1 MGRPKIHFTPE
12 ERTLAARRY
21 RAKYY
26 EKNRSMINKKLAMKR
41 QNAITDKLESLSPK
55 KEVALIGQPR
65 QSISGIL
72 SRRAGRPRN
81 RDELSKPEACK
92 PKFRSECQLKDALKV
107 IVGGSLRERMK
118 ALYKRFLS
126 SGNYSEIY
134 NTLSAVEPIEKEI
147 RSLAFAE
154 GDGMDLESSLFKTI
168 RTVVKV
174 LEDLLLNAME
184 GTDVSQLERK
194 GLLLYQVV
202 PDVVLQ

>member
-1 MGRPKIHFTPE
+1 
-12 ERTLAARRY
+12 
-21 RAKYY
+21 
-26 EKNRSMINKKLAMKR
+26 MINKKLATKR
-41 QNAITDKLESLSPK
+41 QNAISDKLESLYVCCRVVSVSVVCHSLAGNLSSPK

-65 QSISGIL
+65 QSISSIL

-81 RDELSKPEACK
+81 RDELSKPEACT
-92 PKFRSECQLKDALKV
+92 PEFRSESQLKDTLKV
-107 IVGGSLRERMK
+107 IIGGSLRERMK

-126 SGNYSEIY
+126 SGNYGEIY

-184 GTDVSQLERK
+184 GTDVSELERK